1 MMSQHTLSL
10 SSIAAKAISTVM
22 VGWCLFA
29 VGAFSAPLNETQTAP
44 PRIITAGGSITEIVF
59 ALGRGDWVIATDS
72 TSMFP
77 QEAASLTKLGYF
89 RQLSTEGVLA
99 QQPTM
104 LLGAEASG
112 PSVALEQIAH
122 AGVDVTTFD
131 VDKNLS
137 GLKALVIDI
146 GKKLAA
152 SEQAIELIHHIEK
165 KIEQQKAR
173 YAHKTSAFNTQIK
186 ALFVVANN
194 DRGIT
199 VAGKDTVPQAL
210 FDTLGIVNIGESV
223 KGYKVMDAESVLMQ
237 NPDIVI
243 AAGHML
249 RGKSAKE
256 ALCTHH
262 ALAATFAGKHCLV
275 EAMDSSISLGL
286 SPRFHVALQHVAEYA
301 EKAIEI
307 KQTQK
312 APYSGTSQ

>member
-1 MMSQHTLSL
+1 MMPQHTLSL

-104 LLGAEASG
+104 LLGAEATG

-173 YAHKTSAFNTQIK
+173 YAHKNSAFNTQIK

-223 KGYKVMDAESVLMQ
+223 EGYKVMDAESVLMQ
-237 NPDIVI
+237 NPDVVI

-312 APYSGTSQ
+312 AAYSGTSQ

>member
-1 MMSQHTLSL
+1 MSQHALSL
-10 SSIAAKAISTVM
+10 SSIAAKAISAVM
-22 VGWCLFA
+22 VGWSLFA
-29 VGAFSAPLNETQTAP
+29 VGAFSAPLDETQTAS
-44 PRIITAGGSITEIVF
+44 PRIVTAGGSITEIVF

-72 TSMFP
+72 TSMYP
-77 QEAASLTKLGYF
+77 KEAASLTKLGYF

-104 LLGAEASG
+104 LLGAEATG

-122 AGVDVTTFD
+122 AGVEVTTFN

-137 GLKALVIDI
+137 GLKRLVLDIGEKLSASDKAIALVHD
-146 GKKLAA
+146 
-152 SEQAIELIHHIEK
+152 IEK
-165 KIEQQKAR
+165 NVKQQKAR
-173 YAHKTSAFNTQIK
+173 YADKTLAFNTPIK

-199 VAGKDTVPQAL
+199 VAGKNTVPQAL
-210 FDTLGIVNIGESV
+210 FDTLGIVNIGALVE
-223 KGYKVMDAESVLMQ
+223 GYKVMSAESVLMQ

-249 RGKSAKE
+249 HGKSAKD

-262 ALAATFAGKHCLV
+262 ALAATFAGIHCLV

-286 SPRFHVALQHVAEYA
+286 SPRFHVALQRVAEHA

-307 KQTQK
+307 KQTQNT
-312 APYSGTSQ
+312 ANSRTSL

>member
-1 MMSQHTLSL
+1 MMPQHTLSL

-104 LLGAEASG
+104 LLGAEATG

-146 GKKLAA
+146 GKKLAS

-165 KIEQQKAR
+165 KVEQQKAR

-199 VAGKDTVPQAL
+199 VAGRDTVPQAL
-210 FDTLGIVNIGESV
+210 FDTLGIVNIGSAVE
-223 KGYKVMDAESVLMQ
+223 GYKVMDAESVLMQ
-237 NPDIVI
+237 NPDVVI

-312 APYSGTSQ
+312 AAYSGTSQ

>member
-1 MMSQHTLSL
+1 MLQHALSL
-10 SSIAAKAISTVM
+10 SSIAAKAISAVM
-22 VGWCLFA
+22 AGLSLFA

-44 PRIITAGGSITEIVF
+44 PRIVTAGGSITEIVF

-72 TSMFP
+72 TSMYP
-77 QEAASLTKLGYF
+77 KEATSLTKLGYF

-104 LLGAEASG
+104 LLGAEATG
-112 PSVALEQIAH
+112 PNVALEQIAH
-122 AGVDVTTFD
+122 SGVEVTTFN

-137 GLKALVIDI
+137 GLKRLVQDI
-146 GKKLAA
+146 GEKLSA
-152 SEQAIELIHHIEK
+152 SDNAITLVHDIEK
-165 KIEQQKAR
+165 KVEQQKAR
-173 YAHKTSAFNTQIK
+173 YADKTLAFNTPIK

-199 VAGKDTVPQAL
+199 VAGKNTVPQAL
-210 FDTLGIVNIGESV
+210 FDTLGIVNIGAAVE
-223 KGYKVMDAESVLMQ
+223 GYKVMSAESVLMQ

-249 RGKSAKE
+249 RGKSAKD

-262 ALAATFAGKHCLV
+262 ALAATFAGIHCLV

-286 SPRFHVALQHVAEYA
+286 SPRFDVALQRVAEHA
-301 EKAIEI
+301 EKAIEM

-312 APYSGTSQ
+312 TANSGTSQ

>member
-1 MMSQHTLSL
+1 MSQHALSF
-10 SSIAAKAISTVM
+10 SSIAAKAISAVM
-22 VGWCLFA
+22 LGWSLFA
-29 VGAFSAPLNETQTAP
+29 LGAFSAPLNETQTAP

-104 LLGAEASG
+104 LLGAEAAG

-122 AGVDVTTFD
+122 AGVDVTTFE

-137 GLKALVIDI
+137 GLKALVLDI

-165 KIEQQKAR
+165 KVEQQKAR
-173 YAHKTSAFNTQIK
+173 YADKASAFNTPIK

-199 VAGKDTVPQAL
+199 VAGKNTVPQAL
-210 FDTLGIVNIGESV
+210 FDTLGIVNIGSAVE
-223 KGYKVMDAESVLMQ
+223 GYKVMDAESVLMQ
-237 NPDIVI
+237 NPDIVN

-262 ALAATFAGKHCLV
+262 AVATTFAGKHCLV

-312 APYSGTSQ
+312 TANSGTSQ

>member
-1 MMSQHTLSL
+1 MMLQKAHSL
-10 SSIAAKAISTVM
+10 SSIAVKALCTVM
-22 VGWCLFA
+22 VGWSLFA
-29 VGAFSAPLNETQTAP
+29 VGAFSAPLDETQTAS
-44 PRIITAGGSITEIVF
+44 PRIVTAGGSITEIVF

-72 TSMFP
+72 TSMYP
-77 QEAASLTKLGYF
+77 KEATSFTKLGYF

-104 LLGAEASG
+104 LLGAEATG

-122 AGVDVTTFD
+122 AGVEVTTFN

-137 GLKALVIDI
+137 GLKRLVLDI
-146 GKKLAA
+146 GEKLSA
-152 SEQAIELIHHIEK
+152 SDNAITLVHDIEK
-165 KIEQQKAR
+165 KVEQQKAR
-173 YAHKTSAFNTQIK
+173 YADKTLAFNTPIK

-199 VAGKDTVPQAL
+199 VAGKNTVPQAL
-210 FDTLGIVNIGESV
+210 FDTLGIVNIGDAVE
-223 KGYKVMDAESVLMQ
+223 GYKVMHAESVLMQ

-249 RGKSAKE
+249 RGKSAKD

-262 ALAATFAGKHCLV
+262 ALAATFAGIHCLV

-286 SPRFHVALQHVAEYA
+286 SPRFDVALQLVAEHA
-301 EKAIEI
+301 EKAIEM
-307 KQTQK
+307 KQTQN
-312 APYSGTSQ
+312 AANSRTSQ

>member
-1 MMSQHTLSL
+1 MLQKALSL
-10 SSIAAKAISTVM
+10 SSITVKAMCTVM
-22 VGWCLFA
+22 AGWSLFA
-29 VGAFSAPLNETQTAP
+29 GGAFSAPLVEPQTTS
-44 PRIITAGGSITEIVF
+44 PRIVTAGGSITEIVF

-72 TSMFP
+72 TSMYP
-77 QEAASLTKLGYF
+77 KEAASLTKLGYF

-104 LLGAEASG
+104 LLGAEATG

-122 AGVDVTTFD
+122 AGVEVTTFN

-137 GLKALVIDI
+137 GLKRLVLDI
-146 GKKLAA
+146 GEKLSA
-152 SEQAIELIHHIEK
+152 SDNAITLVHDIEK
-165 KIEQQKAR
+165 KVEQQKAR
-173 YAHKTSAFNTQIK
+173 FADKTLAFNTPIK

-199 VAGKDTVPQAL
+199 VAGKNTVPQAL
-210 FDTLGIVNIGESV
+210 FDTLGIVNIGAAVE
-223 KGYKVMDAESVLMQ
+223 GYKVMSAESVLMQ

-249 RGKSAKE
+249 RGKSAKD

-262 ALAATFAGKHCLV
+262 ALAATFAGIHCLV

-286 SPRFHVALQHVAEYA
+286 SPRFDVALQHVAEYA

-307 KQTQK
+307 KQAQN
-312 APYSGTSQ
+312 AANSSTSQ

>member
-1 MMSQHTLSL
+1 MLQKALSL
-10 SSIAAKAISTVM
+10 SSIAVKALCTVM
-22 VGWCLFA
+22 VGWSLFA
-29 VGAFSAPLNETQTAP
+29 VGAFSAPLDETQTTS
-44 PRIITAGGSITEIVF
+44 PRIVAAGGSITEIVF

-72 TSMFP
+72 TSMYP
-77 QEAASLTKLGYF
+77 KEATSLTKLGYF

-104 LLGAEASG
+104 LLGAEATG

-122 AGVDVTTFD
+122 AGVEVTTFN

-137 GLKALVIDI
+137 GLKRLVLDI
-146 GKKLAA
+146 GEKLSA
-152 SEQAIELIHHIEK
+152 SDNAITLVHDIEK
-165 KIEQQKAR
+165 KVEQQKAR
-173 YAHKTSAFNTQIK
+173 YADKTLAFNTPIK

-199 VAGKDTVPQAL
+199 VAGKNTVPQAL
-210 FDTLGIVNIGESV
+210 FDTLGIVNIGDAVE
-223 KGYKVMDAESVLMQ
+223 GYKVMHAESVLMQ

-249 RGKSAKE
+249 RGKSAKD

-262 ALAATFAGKHCLV
+262 ALAATFAGIHCLV

-286 SPRFHVALQHVAEYA
+286 SPRFDVALQLVAEHA
-301 EKAIEI
+301 GKAIEM
-307 KQTQK
+307 KQTQN
-312 APYSGTSQ
+312 AANSRTSQ

>member
-1 MMSQHTLSL
+1 MLQKALSL
-10 SSIAAKAISTVM
+10 SSIAVKALCTVM
-22 VGWCLFA
+22 VGWSLFA
-29 VGAFSAPLNETQTAP
+29 VGAFSAPLDETQTTS
-44 PRIITAGGSITEIVF
+44 PRIVAAGGSITEIVF

-72 TSMFP
+72 TSMYP
-77 QEAASLTKLGYF
+77 KEATSLTKLGYF

-104 LLGAEASG
+104 LLGAEATG

-122 AGVDVTTFD
+122 AGVEVTTFN

-137 GLKALVIDI
+137 GLKRLVLDI
-146 GKKLAA
+146 GEKLSA
-152 SEQAIELIHHIEK
+152 SDNAITLVHDIEK
-165 KIEQQKAR
+165 KVEQQKAR
-173 YAHKTSAFNTQIK
+173 YADKTLAFNTPIK

-199 VAGKDTVPQAL
+199 VAGKNTVPQAL
-210 FDTLGIVNIGESV
+210 FDTLGIVNIGAAVE
-223 KGYKVMDAESVLMQ
+223 GYKVMHAESVLMQ

-249 RGKSAKE
+249 RGKSAKD

-262 ALAATFAGKHCLV
+262 ALAATFAGIHCLV

-286 SPRFHVALQHVAEYA
+286 SPRFDVALQRIAEHA
-301 EKAIEI
+301 EKAIEM
-307 KQTQK
+307 KQTQN
-312 APYSGTSQ
+312 AANSRTSQ

>member
-1 MMSQHTLSL
+1 MSQHALSF
-10 SSIAAKAISTVM
+10 SSIAAKAISAVM
-22 VGWCLFA
+22 AGWSLFTL
-29 VGAFSAPLNETQTAP
+29 GAFSAPLEETQTVS
-44 PRIITAGGSITEIVF
+44 PRIVTAGGSITEIVF

-112 PSVALEQIAH
+112 PSIALEQIAH
-122 AGVDVTTFD
+122 AGVDVTTFE

-137 GLKALVIDI
+137 GLKALVLDI

-165 KIEQQKAR
+165 KVEQQKAR
-173 YAHKTSAFNTQIK
+173 HADKASAFNKPIK

-262 ALAATFAGKHCLV
+262 ALATTFAGKHCLV

-312 APYSGTSQ
+312 TANSGTSQ